1 MTVRQLVAV
10 STLESEIERET
21 IRSHAV
27 ASRIAQADK
36 KGWSKSMKELDP
48 APAAPRRPQVV
59 NQSSGT
65 DEIDPSNFF
74 HTIPED
80 E

>member
-1 MTVRQLVAV
+1 MTVRQIVAV

-48 APAAPRRPQVV
+48 APAAPTRPQVV
-59 NQSSGT
+59 DQSSGT
-65 DEIDPSNFF
+65 DEIDPGNFF
-74 HTIPED
+74 HMIPED

>member
-21 IRSHAV
+21 IRSNAV

-36 KGWSKSMKELDP
+36 KGWSRSMKELDP
-48 APAAPRRPQVV
+48 APSAPRRPQVV
-59 NQSSGT
+59 DQSLGT

-74 HTIPED
+74 HQIPGD